1 MELPFSRST
10 TLSIEDL
17 LRARLLS
24 AKKASRARVL
34 DELPLE
40 EIAGLEYVF
49 HCTTMEHVVRFSR
62 PPASIT

>member
-17 LRARLLS
+17 SRAKLLS

-34 DELPLE
+34 DELPLD

-49 HCTTMEHVVRFSR
+49 HCTTMEHVVQFSR